1 MANLD
6 TCIACLWVMGVT
18 STLRGYQTAAP
29 RLYIFRG
36 VEPAVPDPRPSLIE
50 RLYAEHR
57 AALHSFFRRRIRNQA
72 HAADLAQEVY
82 LRMLRVH
89 DPSSIRNPAV
99 YLFTVASNLVKEQ
112 ATLDQRQAG
121 IDLDEA
127 PLEGASTSFSLDG
140 ELDLKQRV
148 DRLEQ
153 VLGQLSPKCRAALVL
168 RFTHDLSYRQI
179 AAHIGVSTQMAKKYV
194 ARGLELCQ
202 RRLGGLG

>member
-1 MANLD
+1 MPLGYGCDQHAE
-6 TCIACLWVMGVT
+6 GVT
-18 STLRGYQTAAP
+18 KLRLPG
-29 RLYIFRG
+29 LYIFRG

-50 RLYAEHR
+50 RLYAEHS

-89 DPSSIRNPAV
+89 DPLSIRNPAV

-121 IDLDEA
+121 MDLDEA
-127 PLEGASTSFSLDG
+127 PLEEASTPLSLDG

-148 DRLEQ
+148 DRLER
-153 VLGQLSPKCRAALVL
+153 VLGQLSPKCRAAVVL

-194 ARGLELCQ
+194 ARGLEQCQ
-202 RRLGGLG
+202 RRLAGLG

>member
-1 MANLD
+1 VANLD
-6 TCIACLWVMGVT
+6 THIACLYGFG
-18 STLRGYQTAAP
+18 LHAEGYQTAAP
-29 RLYIFRG
+29 RLYIFRRL
-36 VEPAVPDPRPSLIE
+36 EPAVPDSKPSLIE

-89 DPSSIRNPAV
+89 DPSTIRNPAV

-112 ATLDQRQAG
+112 ATLDQRRAG
-121 IDLDEA
+121 MDLKET
-127 PLEGASTSFSLDG
+127 PPEEASTPLSLDG
-140 ELDLKQRV
+140 ELDLRQRV
-148 DRLEQ
+148 DRLER
-153 VLGQLSPKCRAALVL
+153 VLGQLSPKCRAAVVL

-194 ARGLELCQ
+194 ARGLEQCQ
-202 RRLGGLG
+202 RRLAGLG

>member
-1 MANLD
+1 
-6 TCIACLWVMGVT
+6 MGVT
-18 STLRGYQTAAP
+18 STLRGYKL
-29 RLYIFRG
+29 RLRGLYIFRG
-36 VEPAVPDPRPSLIE
+36 IEPAVPEPKPSLIE
-50 RLYAEHR
+50 RLYAEHL

-99 YLFTVASNLVKEQ
+99 YLFTVASNLAKEQ

-121 IDLDEA
+121 MGVDEA
-127 PLEGASTSFSLDG
+127 TLDGASPPFALDG
-140 ELDLKQRV
+140 ELDLKQRA
-148 DRLEQ
+148 DRLER
-153 VLGQLSPKCRAALVL
+153 VLGQLSPKCRAAVVL

-194 ARGLELCQ
+194 ARGLEHCQ
-202 RRLGGLG
+202 RRLAGLG

>member
-1 MANLD
+1 
-6 TCIACLWVMGVT
+6 MGVIC
-18 STLRGYQTAAP
+18 TLRVTKLPLRG
-29 RLYIFRG
+29 LYILGG
-36 VEPAVPDPRPSLIE
+36 VEPAVHDPTPSLIE

-57 AALHSFFRRRIRNQA
+57 AALHSFFRRRVRNQA

-112 ATLDQRQAG
+112 ATLDQRHAG
-121 IDLDEA
+121 MDLDEA
-127 PLEGASTSFSLDG
+127 PLGEASTPLSLDG
-140 ELDLKQRV
+140 ELDLRQRV
-148 DRLEQ
+148 DRLER
-153 VLGQLSPKCRAALVL
+153 VLGQLSPKCRAAVVL

-194 ARGLELCQ
+194 ARGLEHCQ
-202 RRLGGLG
+202 RRLAGLG

>member
-1 MANLD
+1 MPLGYGCNL
-6 TCIACLWVMGVT
+6 
-18 STLRGYQTAAP
+18 TLRGYQTAAP
-29 RLYIFRG
+29 GLYIFGG

-82 LRMLRVH
+82 LRMLRVP

-99 YLFTVASNLVKEQ
+99 YLFTVASNLAKEQ

-121 IDLDEA
+121 MDLDEG
-127 PLEGASTSFSLDG
+127 PLEEASTPLSLDG

-148 DRLEQ
+148 DRLQ
-153 VLGQLSPKCRAALVL
+153 RVLGQLSPKCRAAVVL
-168 RFTHDLSYRQI
+168 RFRHDLSYRQI

-194 ARGLELCQ
+194 ARGLEQCQ
-202 RRLGGLG
+202 RRLAGLG

>member
-6 TCIACLWVMGVT
+6 TRIACLWAMGVT
-18 STLRGYQTAAP
+18 YTLRVTKLPLRG
-29 RLYIFRG
+29 LYIVREL
-36 VEPAVPDPRPSLIE
+36 EPAVPDPRPSLIE

-89 DPSSIRNPAV
+89 DPSTIRNPAV

-112 ATLDQRQAG
+112 ATLDQRRAG
-121 IDLDEA
+121 MDLKET
-127 PLEGASTSFSLDG
+127 PPEEASTPLSLDG
-140 ELDLKQRV
+140 ELDLRQRV
-148 DRLEQ
+148 DRLER
-153 VLGQLSPKCRAALVL
+153 VLGQLSPKCRAAVVL
-168 RFTHDLSYRQI
+168 RFTHDLSYREI

-194 ARGLELCQ
+194 ARGLEQCQ
-202 RRLGGLG
+202 RRLAGLG

>member
-1 MANLD
+1 M
-6 TCIACLWVMGVT
+6 
-18 STLRGYQTAAP
+18 
-29 RLYIFRG
+29 
-36 VEPAVPDPRPSLIE
+36 PDAKPSLIE

-99 YLFTVASNLVKEQ
+99 YLFTVASNLVKEH

-121 IDLDEA
+121 MGVDEA
-127 PLEGASTSFSLDG
+127 TLDQASPPFALDG

-148 DRLEQ
+148 DRLQ
-153 VLGQLSPKCRAALVL
+153 RVLGQLSPKCRAAVVL
-168 RFTHDLSYRQI
+168 RFTHDLTYRQI

-194 ARGLELCQ
+194 ARGLEHCQ
-202 RRLGGLG
+202 RRLAGLG

>member
-1 MANLD
+1 
-6 TCIACLWVMGVT
+6 MGVAC
-18 STLRGYQTAAP
+18 TLRGYKLP
-29 RLYIFRG
+29 LCGLYIFMG
-36 VEPAVPDPRPSLIE
+36 LEPAVPDPKPSLIE

-99 YLFTVASNLVKEQ
+99 YLFTVASNLAKEQ
-112 ATLDQRQAG
+112 ATLDQKQAG
-121 IDLDEA
+121 MELDEA
-127 PLEGASTSFSLDG
+127 PLEEASTPLSLDG

-148 DRLEQ
+148 DRLER
-153 VLGQLSPKCRAALVL
+153 VLGQLSPKCRAAVVL

-194 ARGLELCQ
+194 ARGLEQCQ
-202 RRLGGLG
+202 RRLAGLG